1 MSQIV
6 KHLGIGSL
14 FLSDSLS
21 FFYNIHT
28 ISCLSLQPWFS
39 RKAEIPSLN
48 CDQNVKT
55 NLWSCGMSLAKLHR
69 GIVGKAI

>member
-28 ISCLSLQPWFS
+28 ISVCRSNPGFL
-39 RKAEIPSLN
+39 E
-48 CDQNVKT
+48 
-55 NLWSCGMSLAKLHR
+55 KLKFLVL
-69 GIVGKAI
+69 IVIKM